1 MTAQKLFCKAC
12 TNSWRLELNE
22 KKQAYENCTVENEL
36 EIAGYYQLE
45 KQVESLNAS
54 IKRRI
59 LQPKHLVPFFHAGR
73 LLKVIF

>member
-1 MTAQKLFCKAC
+1 M
-12 TNSWRLELNE
+12 
-22 KKQAYENCTVENEL
+22 ENEL

-45 KQVESLNAS
+45 KQVESLNES

-73 LLKVIF
+73 LLKVLF